1 MFELFSRQLLIEAGV
16 HPDRFT
22 LDWAS
27 AAEAPL
33 YVELITKFTKKIS
46 ELGPLGEAEGI
57 PLKDLK
63 NKLHTAKSLAKNRNL
78 RTRFGKLTQDLRKEK
93 DYSPQ
98 VLEKKCSEKFNE
110 VISREMEKHG

>member
-1 MFELFSRQLLIEAGV
+1 MSRRLLIKAGV
-16 HPDRFT
+16 HPERFT

-33 YVELITKFTKKIS
+33 YVELITKFTDKIS
-46 ELGPLGEAEGI
+46 GLGPLGKAEEI
-57 PLKDLK
+57 PLEELK
-63 NKLHTAKSLAKNRNL
+63 QRLLTAKSLAADRKL

-98 VLEKKCSEKFNE
+98 FLEAKCSEKFDE
-110 VISREMEKHG
+110 MISREMEKQG

>member
-1 MFELFSRQLLIEAGV
+1 MFEHFSRQLLIETGI

-33 YVELITKFTKKIS
+33 YVELITKFTEKIS
-46 ELGPLGEAEGI
+46 ELGPLGDAEGI
-57 PLKDLK
+57 PLMDLK
-63 NKLHTAKSLAKNRNL
+63 KKLHAAKFLAKNRKL
-78 RTRFGKLTQDLRKEK
+78 RTRFGKLTQDLRKK
-93 DYSPQ
+93 MDYSPQ

>member
-1 MFELFSRQLLIEAGV
+1 VFEHLSRQLLIEAGV

-46 ELGPLGEAEGI
+46 ELGPLGKAEGI
-57 PLKDLK
+57 PLEDLK
-63 NKLHTAKSLAKNRNL
+63 KRLHVSKSLAKNRKL
-78 RTRFGKLTQDLRKEK
+78 RTQFGKLTQDLRKEM

-98 VLEKKCSEKFNE
+98 VLEKKCLEKFNDL
-110 VISREMEKHG
+110 ISSEMEKHG